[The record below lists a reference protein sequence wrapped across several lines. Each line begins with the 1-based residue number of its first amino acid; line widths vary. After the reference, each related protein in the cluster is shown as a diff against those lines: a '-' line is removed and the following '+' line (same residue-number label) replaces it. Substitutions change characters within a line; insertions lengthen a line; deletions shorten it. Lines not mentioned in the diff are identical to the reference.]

1 MMNNPDDLLGKT
13 REMADN
19 AEKAVTEGFEKF
31 KESGTY
37 AKMTELMGQVGEFV
51 DKKIEEVK
59 EGELPGRVENFR
71 EKAESKAETF
81 LSQAKIFGS
90 KFAKE
95 MDDAI
100 DSLKESM
107 SDEKKTGDSSSS
119 KK

>member
-1 MMNNPDDLLGKT
+1 MNNPEDFLGKT
-13 REMADN
+13 REMAEK
-19 AEKAVTEGFEKF
+19 AERAVTEGIEKF
-31 KESGTY
+31 KESDTF
-37 AKMTELMGQVGEFV
+37 AKMTQLMGQVGEYV

-59 EGELPGRVENFR
+59 EGELPGKVENFR

-81 LSQAKIFGS
+81 LTQAKLFGG

-100 DSLKESM
+100 DSLKERM
-107 SDEKKTGDSSSS
+107 TDEKKTGDSSTS